1 MNIYRKTIAFLIFLS
16 FVILS
21 YTENDFLSELTT
33 QWVAAVLSYFVGI
46 IPATAGNILFLKMD
60 DHIVPI
66 LITFGCTGFMFISV
80 YTLIMFVMPGISLKH
95 RFISLL
101 LLPFIYLSNIARI
114 VVGIMLGV
122 HTNVRL
128 MSLFHDT
135 VGQVFVFIFM
145 AGMLLIFLNIYG
157 YIKLSRSL

>member
-1 MNIYRKTIAFLIFLS
+1 MNIYRKTIVLSIFLS

-21 YTENDFLSELTT
+21 YTENEFLSELTT
-33 QWVAAVLSYFVGI
+33 QLVATVLSYFVGI

-60 DHIVPI
+60 DQIVPI

-95 RFISLL
+95 RLISLL
-101 LLPFIYLSNIARI
+101 VLPIIYLSNIARV

-122 HTNVRL
+122 HTNIPL
-128 MSLFHDT
+128 MVLFHDT

-145 AGMLLIFLNIYG
+145 TGMLLIFLNIFG
-157 YIKLSRSL
+157 YIKLRRSL